1 MTVDELIAAT
11 GFAATVLSD
20 GGQAVT
26 GGFVGDRPSEAIAK
40 AREGYALITS
50 LPNTAMAAAAYGTM
64 ASCLILTD
72 GVTPGEDL
80 VQAACGHEIN
90 LLQSPAGAF
99 ATAVLVGRVLEK
111 GTGAT

>member
-11 GFAATVLSD
+11 GFAAVVQAD
-20 GGQAVT
+20 GGQTVT

-64 ASCLILTD
+64 ASCLILTG

-80 VQAACGHEIN
+80 VQAACGHDVN
-90 LLQSPAGAF
+90 LLQSPADAF
-99 ATAVLVGRVLEK
+99 ATAVLVGKALEK
-111 GTGAT
+111 GAGTT

>member
-40 AREGYALITS
+40 AREGCALITS
-50 LPNTAMAAAAYGTM
+50 LPYTAMVAAAYGTL
-64 ASCLILTD
+64 AACLILT
-72 GVTPGEDL
+72 GGITPSDDL
-80 VQAACGHEIN
+80 VQAACGHEVN

-99 ATAVLVGRVLEK
+99 ETAVLVGRVLEK

>member
-40 AREGYALITS
+40 AREGCALITS
-50 LPNTAMAAAAYGTM
+50 LPNTAMVAAAYGT
-64 ASCLILTD
+64 L
-72 GVTPGEDL
+72 
-80 VQAACGHEIN
+80 AA
-90 LLQSPAGAF
+90 
-99 ATAVLVGRVLEK
+99 
-111 GTGAT
+111 

>member
-11 GFAATVLSD
+11 GFAAVVLAD
-20 GGQAVT
+20 GGQTVT

-50 LPNTAMAAAAYGTM
+50 LPNTAMAAAAYGTL
-64 ASCLILTD
+64 AACLILTD

-80 VQAACGHEIN
+80 VQAACGHEVN

-99 ATAVLVGRVLEK
+99 ETAVLVGKALEK
-111 GTGAT
+111 DVGAT

>member
-11 GFAATVLSD
+11 GFAAVVLAD
-20 GGQAVT
+20 GGQTVT

-40 AREGYALITS
+40 AREGCALITS
-50 LPNTAMAAAAYGTM
+50 LPNTAMVAAAYGTM
-64 ASCLILTD
+64 ASCLILTG

-80 VQAACGHEIN
+80 VQAACGHEVN

-99 ATAVLVGRVLEK
+99 ETAVLVGRALEK

>member
-11 GFAATVLSD
+11 GFAAVVLAD
-20 GGQAVT
+20 GGQTVT

-64 ASCLILTD
+64 AACLILTG

-80 VQAACGHEIN
+80 VQAACGHEVN

-99 ATAVLVGRVLEK
+99 KTAVMVGKALEK
-111 GTGAT
+111 DAGAT

>member
-11 GFAATVLSD
+11 GFAAVVLAD
-20 GGQAVT
+20 GGQTVT

-50 LPNTAMAAAAYGTM
+50 LPNTAMAAAAYGTL

-80 VQAACGHEIN
+80 VQAACGHEVN

-99 ATAVLVGRVLEK
+99 ETAVMVGKALEK
-111 GTGAT
+111 DAGAT